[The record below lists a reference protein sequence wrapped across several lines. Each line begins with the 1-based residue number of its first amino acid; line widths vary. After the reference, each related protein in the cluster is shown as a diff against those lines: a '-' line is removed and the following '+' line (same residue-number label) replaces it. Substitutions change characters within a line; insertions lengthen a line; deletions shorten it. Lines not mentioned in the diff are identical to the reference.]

1 MTTVRSL
8 QTLRFQDSEM
18 GCLGNKR
25 VRGSGAFPSFSR
37 TVVEEPNSTLLSH
50 FCLLCK
56 PQKKRVEG
64 PGSLGLEES
73 GSRRMQNFAFSG
85 GLYGGL
91 PPTHSEAG
99 SQPHG
104 IHGTALIGGLPMPYP
119 NLAPDVDLTP
129 VVPSAVN
136 MNPAPNPAVYNPE
149 AVNEP
154 KKKKY
159 AKEAWPGKKPTP
171 SLLI

>member
-1 MTTVRSL
+1 MVWETK
-8 QTLRFQDSEM
+8 QA
-18 GCLGNKR
+18 
-25 VRGSGAFPSFSR
+25 RGVGVFPPFSR
-37 TVVEEPNSTLLSH
+37 TGIEKAN
-50 FCLLCK
+50 LLCSCASPLVSSAPYK

-73 GSRRMQNFAFSG
+73 GSRRMQNFAFTG